1 MPWNEFWTLSSPS
14 PAVIVVVAIASYVI
28 GRSRRLAWASAD
40 SNRLELRRAL
50 TVIAELEVITRR
62 VREEL
67 SKHQSSLVRFREK
80 MGDMQRKENTH
91 SIAAM
96 ITEAESVLKPTLEL
110 SQEIA
115 AAYDALRYQTSS
127 LMSFTENRTDA
138 LTGLGNRRALEE
150 ALQSQFALSGRYR
163 TIFAVAI
170 FDLDFFKRVNDEH
183 GHLAGDELLRQF
195 GDCLNETI
203 RETDLACRFGGEEFV
218 VVMPETDLAGAGRF
232 AERIRELTEQR
243 LETSVSAGVAMALD
257 GDSVKSLVSRAD
269 EALYAAKHNGR
280 NCIFSHNG
288 LGFERYIPTQDRSLG
303 GERGSRDRTPRLP
316 AIEVAATSTQAMVLS
331 E

>member
-1 MPWNEFWTLSSPS
+1 MPWNDFWTFASPS

-40 SNRLELRRAL
+40 SNRVELKRAM

-67 SKHQSSLVRFREK
+67 SKHQSSLVRFRER
-80 MGDMQRKENTH
+80 MGEMQRKESAQ
-91 SIAAM
+91 SITAM
-96 ITEAESVLKPTLEL
+96 ISEAESVLKPTLEL

-127 LMSFTENRTDA
+127 LMSFTENRTDS
-138 LTGLGNRRALEE
+138 LTGLGNRRSMEE
-150 ALQSQFALSGRYR
+150 TLQSQFALTGRYR
-163 TIFAVAI
+163 TIFSVAI
-170 FDLDFFKRVNDEH
+170 FDLDFFKRINDEH
-183 GHLAGDELLRQF
+183 GHLAGDELLRGF
-195 GDCLNETI
+195 GEVLGETI

-232 AERIRELTEQR
+232 AERIRQMTEQR
-243 LETSVSAGVAMALD
+243 LETSVSAGIAMALD
-257 GDSVKSLVSRAD
+257 GDTPKSLVGRAD
-269 EALYAAKHNGR
+269 EALYAAKHSGR
-280 NCIFSHNG
+280 NCIFAHTG
-288 LGFERYIPTQDRSLG
+288 LGSERYVPSLDRNPGL
-303 GERGSRDRTPRLP
+303 ERSSRDRTPRLP
-316 AIEVAATSTQAMVLS
+316 AIEIQASSSAMALA

>member
-1 MPWNEFWTLSSPS
+1 MPWNEFWNLSSPS
-14 PAVIVVVAIASYVI
+14 PAVIVIVAIASYVV
-28 GRSRRLAWASAD
+28 GRARRLAWASVD
-40 SNRLELRRAL
+40 SNRMELRRAL

-67 SKHQSSLVRFREK
+67 SKHQSSLVRFRER
-80 MGDMQRKENTH
+80 MGEMQRKDNTQ
-91 SIAAM
+91 SISAM
-96 ITEAESVLKPTLEL
+96 INEAESVLKPTLEL

-127 LMSFTENRTDA
+127 LMSFTENRTDS
-138 LTGLGNRRALEE
+138 LTGLGNRRAMEE
-150 ALQSQFALSGRYR
+150 ALNSQFALTGRYR
-163 TIFAVAI
+163 TIFSVAI
-170 FDLDFFKRVNDEH
+170 FDLDFFKRINDEH

-195 GDCLNETI
+195 GEILRETI

-232 AERIRELTEQR
+232 AERIRSLTEKR

-257 GDSVKSLVSRAD
+257 GDSTKSLVGRAD

-280 NCIFSHNG
+280 NCIFSHAG
-288 LGFERYIPTQDRSLG
+288 LGFERYVPSHDKTSSP
-303 GERGSRDRTPRLP
+303 ERGARDRTPRVP
-316 AIEVAATSTQAMVLS
+316 AIDLTVSNS
-331 E
+331 EMALTE